1 MRIRT
6 ILIVCALLVAL
17 AFGAP
22 EELSFNNLQIVGNIP
37 EGAFASIVV
46 RNEEKF
52 AKGFTS
58 FDAVVMVQ
66 RIYLYHNGVTQL
78 YDGIEIKAGAYS
90 IRLSKEQLEH
100 WINKFDEMFKYLKAT
115 KLSYGYFHLGDYF
128 FLLEDD
134 TIKEILFDNNVTRT
148 IDPSFN
154 LLTTLKAKK
163 IWMDN
168 NF

>member
-1 MRIRT
+1 MKTRF
-6 ILIVCALLVAL
+6 ILIICALLTVVA
-17 AFGAP
+17 FSGT
-22 EELSFNNLQIVGNIP
+22 EILSFTNLQIVGNIP

-52 AKGFTS
+52 SKGFTT
-58 FDAVVMVQ
+58 FDAVIMVQ

-90 IRLSKEQLEH
+90 IRLSKEQLDH
-100 WINKFDEMFKYLKAT
+100 WISKFDEMFKYLKAT
-115 KLSYGYFHLGDYF
+115 KLPYGYFHLGDYF
-128 FLLEDD
+128 FLLQDE

-148 IDPSFN
+148 LDPSFN
-154 LLTTLKAKK
+154 LLSVLKTKK

-168 NF
+168 NY